1 MTDSGLAS
9 TGSGFRVGQVYAQAI
24 FSLATEQKTIDDVK
38 TDLDALMEFADKEES
53 FLVFLASPYFNAQ
66 TKNELILKVFSGRL
80 TQLTMNFLFVVM
92 KNGRA
97 AYLPFMIDRYGKLWF
112 DNYHCCSVVATVSE
126 PLSDERIRN
135 LSHQI
140 AASIKKNIELRVIVD
155 PSIIG
160 GVIIRYG
167 ENVVNN
173 SVRRRL
179 AEAVKTVKNYC
190 RERGRIDEV

>member
-1 MTDSGLAS
+1 MTDLDLAS
-9 TGSGFRVGQVYAQAI
+9 AGSGFRIGQVYAQAI

-53 FLVFLASPYFNAQ
+53 FLDFLASPYFNAQ
-66 TKNELILKVFSGRL
+66 TKNELILKVFSDRL
-80 TQLTMNFLFVVM
+80 TELVMNFLFVVM

-112 DNYHCCSVVATVSE
+112 DNYHCCPVVATVSE
-126 PLSDERIRN
+126 PLSVERIRN

-140 AASIKKNIELRVIVD
+140 AASIKRNIELRVVVD

-167 ENVVNN
+167 ENVVDN

-179 AEAVKTVKNYC
+179 AETVKTIKNYC
-190 RERGRIDEV
+190 RERGRIDEI